1 MNNKPYSY
9 RDDTQVQSFL
19 DDKPVIVFDGYC
31 VLCSGWINF
40 VLKHDKRKVYRL
52 LAAQSPLGQAL
63 YVHYGLGGAGT
74 DDYQS
79 NLLIHSGLVFIRSE
93 GTIQM
98 AEGLGWP
105 WRIAGVMRVLP
116 LAWRDRLYDWVARNR
131 LHWFGKRQACY
142 LPAPTDADRFISS
155 EPL

>member
-31 VLCSGWINF
+31 VLCSGWVNF

-63 YVHYGLGGAGT
+63 YVHYGLGSAGT